1 MVLIIA
7 QSSIGSNY
15 YRENL
20 PAATDQTCSQEGF
33 YNFPTTELLQLKLFL
48 VKTTGQQVEFLSF
61 K

>member
-1 MVLIIA
+1 MGLIIA
-7 QSSIGSNY
+7 KSTVGSNY
-15 YRENL
+15 YREKL
-20 PAATDQTCSQEGF
+20 PVAADQTCSEAGF